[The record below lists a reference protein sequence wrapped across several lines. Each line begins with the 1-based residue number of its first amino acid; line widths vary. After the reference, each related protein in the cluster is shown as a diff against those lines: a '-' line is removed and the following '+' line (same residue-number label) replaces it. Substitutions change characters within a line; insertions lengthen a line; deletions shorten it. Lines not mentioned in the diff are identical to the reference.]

1 MFQGVFQL
9 IHKVEDKEVKLL
21 VDAGTQMPHLK
32 EALVQFLCYAVQFE
46 KEQIE
51 AQKAKE
57 KTQADVTHD
66 VKQEV

>member
-51 AQKAKE
+51 AQKA
-57 KTQADVTHD
+57 QADVTHD